1 MTVHPGPDAGLRA
14 WFEAA
19 MEQPAPLRADWLDAH
34 CADAAMRARVRDL
47 IETGSVTAEQLLER
61 VHDHFAGVETHAL
74 LAQAADWAG
83 KQIGAYVLDR
93 CIGEGG
99 MSFVY
104 RAHAD
109 TSGTARTVAVKILR
123 IGLHAEDRQ
132 KAFRREREALAKL
145 DHPNIARLLDGG
157 IVEGT
162 PYLVLD
168 FIDGTPLTTHAQQ
181 QALDLRARLGLFATM
196 CRAVEAAHRMLIVH
210 RDLKPSN
217 VLVTRDGQ
225 VKLLDFGIAKL
236 LDADEPDTRTTR
248 IAFTPDYAAPEQL
261 TNDPV
266 STATDVF
273 ALGVILH
280 ELLTGTR
287 PERGWTTRP
296 SVIASRLG
304 DEALPAGLHLRAL
317 HAGLVGDLDNV
328 ILKAIDPDPERRY
341 GSAGAFADDIERHL
355 AGQPVAAHPPS
366 RWYRTR
372 KFVQRHR
379 GAVSLSAALGLG
391 LIVSLGIAVERGR
404 EAAVQARAAIA
415 SAATARTESARANA
429 VRDYLLGIFEAAQE
443 QLPEDQRPTPQQL
456 VQAAAAT
463 LEARTDLDL
472 PTRAALH
479 AAYGDIRTSMSAHA
493 DAADAYAR
501 AIALLAD
508 DPAHRRDLLDYTL
521 RRAYALSAAGRNSD
535 AVALAEPLI
544 VELRAATDEIAVAG
558 LVSWTDILASAG
570 RFDEAI
576 RSADEVAA
584 RAAQLPDRQSPQ
596 ARFRTLLPG
605 WVRASAGRGQEA
617 VPLLQQALD
626 AWRDSTTPKDREY
639 AGGLST
645 LALAEYQTGRHEAA
659 RTHLEEALTLSRR
672 IFKAPHERLA
682 GMLESLAAMEVQQG
696 NADAAASRIADAS
709 AMYSALFGPSHPK
722 VLSARLTAATI
733 DWERLGLNHAI
744 AEYRAI
750 TDLCASSRQEN
761 SNPDCARTWQ
771 NLSNALLHAQRADEA
786 LAANDRSLALRKH
799 LFGDRHN
806 EYATALAGRAAILA
820 ALRHHDDALDFADRA
835 LAILTGN
842 GTGKGIVAANV
853 QRTRVASLRQL
864 KRYDDALAALDDA
877 TAIFTTF
884 AAGDR
889 ARSADLHGARALI
902 HAAQGDAAS
911 ARREA
916 AAALAFDPT
925 LGKCNA
931 GDRDAIRRLAAA
943 PD

>member
-1 MTVHPGPDAGLRA
+1 MSVHPGPGAGLRA

-19 MEQPAPLRADWLDAH
+19 MEQPASLRGDWLDAH
-34 CADAAMRARVRDL
+34 CPDTALRARVRDL
-47 IETGSVTAEQLLER
+47 IETGSVTAEHLLDR
-61 VHDHFAGVETHAL
+61 VHDHFAGVETHAH
-74 LAQAADWAG
+74 LAHAADWVG
-83 KQIGAYVLDR
+83 KQVGAYVLER

-99 MSFVY
+99 MSVVY

-109 TSGTARTVAVKILR
+109 TTGTSRMVAVKILR

-132 KAFRREREALAKL
+132 KAFRREREALSKL
-145 DHPNIARLLDGG
+145 DHPNIARLVDGG

-168 FIDGTPLTTHAQQ
+168 FIDGTPLTTYAQQ

-296 SVIASRLG
+296 SVIANRLG
-304 DEALPAGLHLRAL
+304 DEALPAGLRLRAL
-317 HAGLVGDLDNV
+317 HAGLIGDLDNV

-429 VRDYLLGIFEAAQE
+429 VRDYLLGIFKSAQE
-443 QLPEDQRPTPQQL
+443 QLPEGQRPSPQQL
-456 VQAAAAT
+456 VQAAAT
-463 LEARTDLDL
+463 RLESSQGLDDA
-472 PTRAALH
+472 TRAALH
-479 AAYGDIRTSMSAHA
+479 AAYADINSTMSDHA
-493 DAADAYAR
+493 DAATAYAR
-501 AIALLAD
+501 AADLLEGQ
-508 DPAHRRDLLDYTL
+508 PLHRRDWLVYRL
-521 RRAYALSAAGRNSD
+521 RQAFSLNSD
-535 AVALAEPLI
+535 GHNNAAIALAEPL
-544 VELRAATDEIAVAG
+544 VAELKSAPDEAAVTG
-558 LVSWTDILASAG
+558 LVAWVDILVGAA

-576 RSADEVAA
+576 AAADDVAV
-584 RAAQLPDRQSPQ
+584 RASRLPDQDSPE

-605 WVRASAGRGQEA
+605 WTRATAGHPTEAVERLQPAIDQWRAS
-617 VPLLQQALD
+617 
-626 AWRDSTTPKDREY
+626 STPKDSEY
-639 AGGLST
+639 ASGIAT
-645 LALAEYQTGRHEAA
+645 LAFAMYHMGRRDEARA
-659 RTHLEEALTLSRR
+659 LLEEALALSRT
-672 IFKAPHERLA
+672 IYKAPHERLA
-682 GMLESLAAMEVQQG
+682 GMLVSLSTAEVQQG
-696 NADAAASRIADAS
+696 HVDAAARYAEEAN
-709 AMYSALFGPSHPK
+709 AMYTALFGPAHPK
-722 VLSARLTAATI
+722 VLSGRLALATI
-733 DWERLGLNHAI
+733 DWERKGVLHAI

-750 TDLCASSRQEN
+750 CELCASSGQET
-761 SNPDCARTWQ
+761 SNPGCARTWQ
-771 NLSNALLHAQRADEA
+771 NLSNALLHARQLDQA
-786 LAANDRSLALRKH
+786 LQANDKSLALRKT
-799 LFGDRHN
+799 LFGEDHI
-806 EYATALAGRAAILA
+806 EYAATMGGRGAILA
-820 ALRHHDDALDFADRA
+820 GMKRYDEAMTWNDRA
-835 LAILTGN
+835 LAVYRHNGAGENITVADLQRNRSLT
-842 GTGKGIVAANV
+842 
-853 QRTRVASLRQL
+853 LL
-864 KRYDDALAALDDA
+864 KLGRFDDAL
-877 TAIFTTF
+877 TAIDASAEIFERF
-884 AAGDR
+884 ADTDA
-889 ARSADLHGARALI
+889 ARKADLHGLRALV
-902 HAAQGDAAS
+902 
-911 ARREA
+911 
-916 AAALAFDPT
+916 
-925 LGKCNA
+925 
-931 GDRDAIRRLAAA
+931 LAAA
-943 PD
+943 GQLDRARAEAVQAVQLDPILSKSRVDDRTTIRALAADH

>member
-1 MTVHPGPDAGLRA
+1 MNVHPGPGAGLRV

-19 MEQPAPLRADWLDAH
+19 MEQPASLRGEWLEAH
-34 CADAAMRARVRDL
+34 CPDSGLRTRVRDL

-61 VHDHFAGVETHAL
+61 VHDHFAGVETHAH
-74 LAQAADWAG
+74 LAHAADWVG
-83 KQIGAYVLDR
+83 KQIGPYVLDR

-99 MSFVY
+99 MSVVY
-104 RAHAD
+104 RAHAGTTG
-109 TSGTARTVAVKILR
+109 TSRTVAVKILR
-123 IGLHAEDRQ
+123 IGLHAEERQ
-132 KAFRREREALAKL
+132 KAFRREREALSKL
-145 DHPNIARLLDGG
+145 DHPNIARMLDGG
-157 IVEGT
+157 VVEGT
-162 PYLVLD
+162 PYLVLEY
-168 FIDGTPLTTHAQQ
+168 IDGAPLTTHARS
-181 QALDLRARLGLFATM
+181 QAMDLRARLGLFTTM
-196 CRAVEAAHRMLIVH
+196 CRAVDAAHRMLIVH

-225 VKLLDFGIAKL
+225 IKLLDFGIAKL
-236 LDADEPDTRTTR
+236 LDAEEPATRTTR

-261 TNDPV
+261 NNDPV

-296 SVIASRLG
+296 SVIVSRLG
-304 DEALPAGLHLRAL
+304 DGDLPPGINLRRL
-317 HAGLVGDLDNV
+317 RSDLVGDLDNV

-341 GSAGAFADDIERHL
+341 GSAGAFSDDIERHL

-391 LIVSLGIAVERGR
+391 LIVSLGIAVERGH
-404 EAAVQARAAIA
+404 EAAIQARAATA
-415 SAATARTESARANA
+415 AAATARIESARANA
-429 VRDYLLGIFEAAQE
+429 VRDYLLGIFESAQE

-456 VQAAAAT
+456 VQAAATT
-463 LEARTDLDL
+463 LEARTDLDQ

-479 AAYGDIRTSMSAHA
+479 AAYGDISTSLSEHA
-493 DAADAYAR
+493 DGAEAYAR
-501 AIALLAD
+501 AIKLLAD
-508 DPAHRRDLLDYTL
+508 DPGHRRDVLDYSL
-521 RRAYALSAAGRNSD
+521 RRAYALSAAGRNAD
-535 AVALAEPLI
+535 AIALAEPL
-544 VELRAATDEIAVAG
+544 VAELRAWSDEIAVAG

-570 RFDEAI
+570 RFDEAV

-584 RAAQLPDRQSPQ
+584 RAAQLPDQQSPQ

-605 WVRASAGRGQEA
+605 WVRASAGREQEA
-617 VPLLQQALD
+617 VPLLQKALD
-626 AWRDSTTPKDREY
+626 AWRESATPKDREF

-645 LALAEYQTGRHEAA
+645 LSLVEYQTGQHDAA
-659 RTHLEEALTLSRR
+659 RAHLEEALALSRR

-682 GMLESLAAMEVQQG
+682 GMLESLAAMNVQQG
-696 NADAAASRIADAS
+696 QVDAAASHIADAS

-733 DWERLGLNHAI
+733 DWERIGLDHAI

-750 TDLCASSRQEN
+750 TELCASSRQDA

-771 NLSNALLHAQRADEA
+771 NLSNALLHSGRANEA
-786 LAANDRSLALRKH
+786 LAANDRSLALREQ
-799 LFGDRHN
+799 LFGNKHN

-820 ALRHHDDALDFADRA
+820 ALRRHAEALDFGDRA
-835 LAILTGN
+835 LAILTQN
-842 GTGKGIVAANV
+842 GTGQGFIAANV

-864 KRYDDALAALDDA
+864 KRFDDALAALDQA
-877 TAIFTTF
+877 ESIFTTF
-884 AAGDR
+884 AAEDR

-902 HAAQGDAAS
+902 HAAQGDAAR
-911 ARREA
+911 ARSEA
-916 AAALAFDPT
+916 QQALQLDPDLRKCGADDRDPIRALASPQ
-925 LGKCNA
+925 
-931 GDRDAIRRLAAA
+931 R
-943 PD
+943 